1 MLFIVYNKTLFCR
14 EGTAIVAVEKKV
26 YLFGG
31 SSGDTV
37 YFNDLYE
44 LDMSKFFPPARRGD

>member
-1 MLFIVYNKTLFCR
+1 VLFIVYNKSLFCR
-14 EGTAIVAVEKKV
+14 EGAAIVAVEKKV

-31 SSGDTV
+31 SSGDTT

-44 LDMSKFFPPARRGD
+44 LDMSKCLPPAFNN